1 MHALA
6 QKLRLKKFKDG
17 DTVFAEGD
25 PFVHH
30 YFVLSGR
37 ISCTNKRGDG
47 MRNLVGK
54 CLFRICVCVCAH
66 RYGRAFVGMLVWFSL
81 NPLRTHL
88 RRCLHALPRN

>member
-54 CLFRICVCVCAH
+54 CLFRICVYARTGMVAH
-66 RYGRAFVGMLVWFSL
+66 LWACSCGSASTLCE
-81 NPLRTHL
+81 HI
-88 RRCLHALPRN
+88 